1 MRQVVLCET
10 LEDKPGRVRWARS
23 IQIGVM
29 LMLNESLE
37 GGAKAKTRCN

>member
-29 LMLNESLE
+29 LMLNESL
-37 GGAKAKTRCN
+37 GRAKAKTRCN